1 MPVQAVRFCRTC
13 GIPWDPDWITC
24 PKCAQQRPLVE
35 KVAEARV
42 ALAADQ
48 RRIRS
53 AMTLYFML
61 LGVSVVTIIVLLVS
75 GQTEVGVPGELVE
88 GIAMALITTGWCFG
102 SFGDIAPLLRRL
114 PRPWWLLPAGAGAAV
129 VTFLIAG
136 SAVALLQ
143 RLVHVQTID
152 YLKAYHTGGY
162 GFGVAVLMI
171 CVQPAIFEE
180 LAFRGVILSALEP
193 VIGNGE
199 ALLVSAMMFAILHL
213 AIPSIPHLFIMGVA
227 LAWLKQRSG
236 SLYPGMVLHFSHN
249 FLVLLT
255 EQHRSLSPW

>member
-1 MPVQAVRFCRTC
+1 CRTC

-114 PRPWWLLPAGAGAAV
+114 PR
-129 VTFLIAG
+129 
-136 SAVALLQ
+136 
-143 RLVHVQTID
+143 
-152 YLKAYHTGGY
+152 
-162 GFGVAVLMI
+162 
-171 CVQPAIFEE
+171 
-180 LAFRGVILSALEP
+180 
-193 VIGNGE
+193 
-199 ALLVSAMMFAILHL
+199 
-213 AIPSIPHLFIMGVA
+213 
-227 LAWLKQRSG
+227 
-236 SLYPGMVLHFSHN
+236 
-249 FLVLLT
+249 
-255 EQHRSLSPW
+255 